1 MLIHLLDPLDT
12 DRQSSDLD
20 KKMLPCIVKQSNEYL
35 YRIMPFWRRYCLC
48 VWMAWGALRTQEN
61 GSLRALNFK
70 FSWGSMPPNPPS
82 LVGANHS
89 CKILDPPL
97 RYSWCGNPISVW
109 STFQEHTWSLEQLHC
124 NKVFRNRKGTKFVR
138 YETLD
143 ELRQARV
150 RTPKNNS
157 TSFSDLKVRL
167 YTIKV
172 PQGHWW
178 SWCRVRP
185 ISTVSVRCS
194 FFFLS

>member
-89 CKILDPPL
+89 RKILDPPL
-97 RYSWCGNPISVW
+97 MNARSLKSIHYSQGVVNSARYNLHR
-109 STFQEHTWSLEQLHC
+109 FQGLVYTEDLDIVLVTETWLHRDGESSELLYSGYSIY
-124 NKVFRNRKGTKFVR
+124 RNDR
-138 YETLD
+138 
-143 ELRQARV
+143 
-150 RTPKNNS
+150 
-157 TSFSDLKVRL
+157 
-167 YTIKV
+167 
-172 PQGHWW
+172 
-178 SWCRVRP
+178 
-185 ISTVSVRCS
+185 
-194 FFFLS
+194 

>member
-12 DRQSSDLD
+12 DRHSSHLD

-97 RYSWCGNPISVW
+97 YSTLPRSAQL
-109 STFQEHTWSLEQLHC
+109 SSLFWIFSALLLCYLLFPCSGEITPLPPMWPGFKSRCRRHMW
-124 NKVFRNRKGTKFVR
+124 VKFVVGSLVCSER
-138 YETLD
+138 FFYASTCIIIHNLWKHKG
-143 ELRQARV
+143 QIPW
-150 RTPKNNS
+150 RTSRGLN
-157 TSFSDLKVRL
+157 
-167 YTIKV
+167 
-172 PQGHWW
+172 
-178 SWCRVRP
+178 
-185 ISTVSVRCS
+185 
-194 FFFLS
+194 

>member
-70 FSWGSMPPNPPS
+70 FSWGSMSPNPPS

-89 CKILDPPL
+89 RKILDPPL
-97 RYSWCGNPISVW
+97 HRIHYQTRFDNNRSALSQTMRTVCQPIRACSQDLGNPAGAWNTISDGVKQ
-109 STFQEHTWSLEQLHC
+109 TSL
-124 NKVFRNRKGTKFVR
+124 FRVQQRK
-138 YETLD
+138 
-143 ELRQARV
+143 
-150 RTPKNNS
+150 
-157 TSFSDLKVRL
+157 
-167 YTIKV
+167 
-172 PQGHWW
+172 
-178 SWCRVRP
+178 
-185 ISTVSVRCS
+185 
-194 FFFLS
+194 